1 MTITELLHNFY
12 GWKDNTITL
21 KDGKIV
27 LKSAF
32 FSRCIAMA
40 ICWFEDNLPN
50 HPVKKYFYRLL
61 KKARPDNIV
70 CWYSILGLFQGL
82 QKVLD
87 PEGAKEDEEYW
98 MQKKKSNQ
106 ELMQEIEQTM
116 QEIDGMVQEDTQD
129 MEQEGG
135 NEDGKV
141 VE

>member
-32 FSRCIAMA
+32 FSRCIALA
-40 ICWFEDNLPN
+40 ICWMEDNLPN
-50 HPVKKYFYRLL
+50 HPIKKYFYRLL

-82 QKVLD
+82 QKILD
-87 PEGAKEDEEYW
+87 PEGAKKDEEYW
-98 MQKKKSNQ
+98 MQKKKGNEALIQ
-106 ELMQEIEQTM
+106 DIEQVF
-116 QEIDGMVQEDTQD
+116 EDVSGMLGDYSAD
-129 MEQEGG
+129 QEGG
-135 NEDGKV
+135 NEDATV
-141 VE
+141 CS